1 MKFVD
6 STEIFVRAGD
16 GGSGMVSFKTARN
29 KPKLGCDGGDGG
41 HGGDVVLVG
50 NRQLNTLSSL
60 RYKKQY
66 QAGHGERGGTN
77 GRTGA
82 NGETLL
88 LPVPLGTQVFDPETG
103 KMIAEVLS
111 HQQRVIVAEGGERGL
126 GNQRFVTPTH
136 QAPEEFTEGTSGTSA
151 HLKLELKLIADVGLA
166 GFPNAGKS
174 TLLSVLS
181 SARPKIADYPF
192 TTLVPN
198 LGVVELQGRNEYAI
212 ESFVMAD
219 VPGLIEGAAEG
230 RGLGHA
236 FLRHLERT
244 KIIAYLVTASND
256 DEITPVDAFKT
267 LKSELERYS
276 PELAEKPA
284 CVILSKIDLIDGDDR
299 EAIVARL
306 SDPLEKLGYTVVPV
320 SSVEQ
325 VGLDHLKRFLFDR
338 IQEHQV
344 DDPVETN
351 RQVLSPAEK
360 TKGKLAAKIVERW
373 LSTPG
378 IRLELTPAERN
389 DLDEMAHP
397 NIKKLTGKS

>member
-50 NRQLNTLSSL
+50 NQQLNTLSSL

-66 QAGHGERGGTN
+66 EAGHGERGGTN

-82 NGETLL
+82 NGETLM
-88 LPVPLGTQVFDPETG
+88 LPVPLGTQVFDPESG
-103 KMIAEVLS
+103 KMIAEVLT

-136 QAPEEFTEGTSGTSA
+136 QAPEEFTEGTQGQSA

-198 LGVVELQGRNEYAI
+198 LGVVELQGQNQFAI

-230 RGLGHA
+230 KGLGHA

-244 KIIAYLVTASND
+244 KIIAYLVTAVND
-256 DEITPVDAFKT
+256 AEIPPVDAFVT
-267 LKSELERYS
+267 LKNELERYS
-276 PELAEKPA
+276 PELASKPA
-284 CVILSKIDLIDGDDR
+284 MIVLSKIDLIDAGER
-299 EAIVARL
+299 EKIISKL
-306 SDPLEKLGYTVVPV
+306 SAPLEELGYTVVPV
-320 SSVEQ
+320 SSVERD
-325 VGLDHLKRFLFDR
+325 GLDGLKRFLLDR
-338 IQEHQV
+338 IREHSVTEPTVKASPLQ
-344 DDPVETN
+344 
-351 RQVLSPAEK
+351 SPAQK
-360 TKGKLAAKIVERW
+360 TKAKLAARMMDRW

-378 IRLELTPAERN
+378 IRTELTPSEII
-389 DLDEMAHP
+389 DVEEMAHP
-397 NIKKLTGKS
+397 EITKLIGTH